1 MSNLPS
7 VHRGTDSA
15 ERGYQRIRLR
25 QDTEANWL
33 KNDPILESGEFG
45 YVIAAAVP
53 GQMLKIG
60 DGTRRWSELPFLAA
74 QGNSGSPGPAGAD
87 GHSITVYGPSDSPP
101 SPLNTQLYDGDMWLS
116 NGLWAKNPNFDP
128 ALITPGA
135 KGDKGDS
142 GEIVGVSAVALP
154 TGHAPTVNNTGTTT
168 DANLVFGIPAGALGP
183 RGIQGPIGTVGPK
196 GPAGDTFKVSGAV
209 ANATALPATPAN
221 LAVFITQDDSHLH
234 IYDPASAAAGA
245 NGYVDLGAIAGPQG
259 QSTFYSNPVA
269 TAADLPATG
278 AAGQCILALDTGH
291 MHSWNPATAA
301 WVDAGQIR
309 GPSGAGISDGNADGQ
324 IPVWSV
330 TFDAWQPTDVKIPKT
345 IADLADVDDV
355 IGNLG
360 KDCVM
365 VWDET
370 AQVWTDSRSIEI
382 DDIEFDAS
390 GPGTVLEGIAAYS
403 DAGLDPTKDTWV
415 PSCMAVD
422 KYLRERINLEDLLDC
437 NQLKFATNGQVPV
450 WDDTNKR
457 WTPTQKILPDGTA
470 DKQTLIWDSTAFV
483 WSPAQPELKKLDD
496 VMIPPDMTTA
506 DGWGIEYSD
515 ALKKFRL
522 APKVEKRDLD
532 KVELESLHSVMHNG
546 MIRDTL
552 PEPPLGP
559 ALAGTVFLVSP
570 NPTGVWVGHANKLAI
585 HDVHGNWVFGSSQPG
600 NTHYHSKLKTF
611 ISWDGTA
618 WVPTPKILPDGTDGQ
633 VPVWNGT
640 TSQWEPQDPSTASP
654 IIYLG
659 TGAWNAANVTSGADN
674 YGMATDTVP
683 SPADYPPLPGDQYID
698 LATGVVT
705 AFTGAPGTKTPTTRT
720 TAAIAGGLQPGLDAL
735 IENLGGL
742 SDVTLSGTSDK
753 QILQYESATSQ
764 WRNVTPDFLNPTNA
778 YTKVEIDSRFTALVG
793 GIAHGVAVDSIAA
806 TPPAAPQ
813 AGHEYIVA
821 PGATG
826 AWAGHE
832 NKVAIWH
839 NNAWQFVAPHTGD
852 THLVEDQQSQYTWN
866 GTAWVKVSIAAAPAA
881 TGDLWIVGSIQTSWL
896 NETQFRTALGLNSSE
911 DHKWVLADGR
921 NVAGS
926 QFQAITGL
934 ANVPDLRGAYL
945 RMAGQNSNNQPDW
958 NGETL
963 RGYQN
968 WMTARS
974 RTTMTGATNNT
985 GNHNHEQGYRT
996 TGAAYYEYGHRAL
1009 NKNAWVSSN
1018 HSSGTL
1024 PSDLPYT
1031 NTNGNHTH
1039 TVSINGGGDKE
1050 TRPNSFSVNYFIKIN

>member
-45 YVIAAAVP
+45 YVIAAAAP

-87 GHSITVYGPSDSPP
+87 GHSITVYGPSNSPP

-135 KGDKGDS
+135 KGDS
-142 GEIVGVSAVALP
+142 GEIVGVSAVGLP

-309 GPSGAGISDGNADGQ
+309 GPSGAGISDGHADGQ

-403 DAGLDPTKDTWV
+403 DSGLDPTKDTWV

-437 NQLKFATNGQVPV
+437 NVLKFATNGQVPV
-450 WDDTNKR
+450 WN
-457 WTPTQKILPDGTA
+457 
-470 DKQTLIWDSTAFV
+470 
-483 WSPAQPELKKLDD
+483 D
-496 VMIPPDMTTA
+496 V
-506 DGWGIEYSD
+506 
-515 ALKKFRL
+515 
-522 APKVEKRDLD
+522 
-532 KVELESLHSVMHNG
+532 
-546 MIRDTL
+546 
-552 PEPPLGP
+552 
-559 ALAGTVFLVSP
+559 
-570 NPTGVWVGHANKLAI
+570 
-585 HDVHGNWVFGSSQPG
+585 
-600 NTHYHSKLKTF
+600 
-611 ISWDGTA
+611 
-618 WVPTPKILPDGTDGQ
+618 
-633 VPVWNGT
+633 
-640 TSQWEPQDPSTASP
+640 TSQWEPQDPSAASP

-674 YGMATDTVP
+674 YGMPTDTVP

-705 AFTGAPGTKTPTTRT
+705 AFTGAPGTTTPTTRT
-720 TAAIAGGLQPGLDAL
+720 TSAIAGGVQPGLDAL

-742 SDVTLSGTSDK
+742 SDVTLSSASDK
-753 QILQYESATSQ
+753 QILQYEAATSQ
-764 WRNVTPDFLNPTNA
+764 WKNVFPDFLNPANA
-778 YTKVEIDSRFTALVG
+778 YTKAEVDGKLAAVTTGMVHSQSVEAIRNDPPTSPATLSTYIAGTAPTGAWSGHPNQL
-793 GIAHGVAVDSIAA
+793 AA
-806 TPPAAPQ
+806 WSGTAWTFEAPQ
-813 AGHEYIVA
+813 AGES
-821 PGATG
+821 
-826 AWAGHE
+826 
-832 NKVAIWH
+832 
-839 NNAWQFVAPHTGD
+839 
-852 THLVEDQQSQYTWN
+852 HLVEDVSETWHWT
-866 GTAWVKVSIAAAPAA
+866 GTAWVKVAAASTGAVA

-896 NETQFRTALGLNSSE
+896 NETQFRTALGLNTSE
-911 DHKWVLADGR
+911 DHKWCLCDGR

-926 QFQAITGL
+926 RFQTITGL

-958 NGETL
+958 NGEAL
-963 RGYQN
+963 RGFQG
-968 WMTARS
+968 WITGRS
-974 RTTMTGATNNT
+974 RTAMTGVTNNT
-985 GNHNHEQGYRT
+985 GSHNHQWG
-996 TGAAYYEYGHRAL
+996 
-1009 NKNAWVSSN
+1009 
-1018 HSSGTL
+1018 
-1024 PSDLPYT
+1024 SDSRQSKGGGDYMIVDGWDVKRYT
-1031 NTNGNHTH
+1031 SDAGNHTH
-1039 TVSINGGGDKE
+1039 TVNINGGGDRE